1 MSYRE
6 IERKKLRLQNALYF
20 IKEPILIKGLLC
32 RQSLPLSGIYRWDGG
47 RKLDFCLGGS
57 HIFFLEA
64 DLMARRA
71 SRCRH
76 QAFSYSSYLEAKDD
90 LEQA

>member
-6 IERKKLRLQNALYF
+6 KERKKLRLQNALYF
-20 IKEPILIKGLLC
+20 IKEPILSKGLLC
-32 RQSLPLSGIYRWDGG
+32 RQILLLSGIYRWDGG

-57 HIFFLEA
+57 HIFLLEA

-71 SRCRH
+71 LQTH
-76 QAFSYSSYLEAKDD
+76 QAFSYSSYLEAEED
-90 LEQA
+90 LEQE